1 MSANIVV
8 KVVIKGL
15 AAVAALAASVRL
27 AKDANTDKNKL
38 NNKTEK

>member
-1 MSANIVV
+1 MSANIIA

-27 AKDANTDKNKL
+27 AKDANTDKNEL
-38 NNKTEK
+38 NKKSE